1 MSKEISSN
9 NPLASQIGSKDLQ
22 AEAAKKRDTLGQ
34 EDFLKLLIAQIKNQ
48 SPLKPQ
54 ENGEFLGQMAQFS
67 TVSGL
72 QKMQQSLDTLTQSM
86 TSNQALQASSLVGR
100 NVLVPS
106 NNGYLPE
113 GQGDRYF
120 GAVDIPAASSN
131 TEVQITNGA
140 GIVVKNMPM
149 GNRAEGMTRFSW
161 DGTDN
166 SGRVLPPGNYKM
178 LATATVDGNQQSL
191 ATHIVAPVESV
202 TLGRGG
208 GKMTLNVAGVGSL
221 GIDEVKEIFE

>member
-1 MSKEISSN
+1 MTKEVSSN
-9 NPLASQIGSKDLQ
+9 NPLASQVGSKDLQ
-22 AEAAKKRDTLGQ
+22 TEAAKKRDTLGQ

-106 NNGYLPE
+106 SNGYLPE
-113 GQGDRYF
+113 GTGDRFF
-120 GAVDIPAASSN
+120 GAVDIPASSGN
-131 TEVQITNGA
+131 AEVQITNGA
-140 GIVVKNMPM
+140 GTVIKNLPM
-149 GNRAEGMTRFSW
+149 GNRPEGLARFAW

-166 SGRVLPPGNYKM
+166 NGRAMPPGNYKM
-178 LATATVDGNQQSL
+178 VAIATVDGKQQSL
-191 ATHIVAPVESV
+191 ATHYVAPVESV
-202 TLGRGG
+202 TLGRNG